1 MISSFVEHFSELQDP
16 RIERKKLHALMDILV
31 LTVCAVAS
39 GAEGWEGIA
48 EFGHAKLEWLRRFIP
63 LKTVCLPVTVLPM
76 SSPGCPRK
84 VFVVAL

>member
-31 LTVCAVAS
+31 LTICAVAS

-48 EFGHAKLEWLRRFIP
+48 EFGP
-63 LKTVCLPVTVLPM
+63 G
-76 SSPGCPRK
+76 SSCSGCGDSFP
-84 VFVVAL
+84 

>member
-1 MISSFVEHFSELQDP
+1 MQDP

-39 GAEGWEGIA
+39 GAEGWEAIA

-63 LKTVCLPVTVLPM
+63 LKNGVPSHDCIAYVISRLSPEGFQRCFMTDLPEGGRV
-76 SSPGCPRK
+76 
-84 VFVVAL
+84 